1 MKIKAQ
7 QEKKDEN
14 CVKYKNENCRIIL
27 KALKSFKRIEEKI
40 IEFARCSHACEH

>member
-7 QEKKDEN
+7 NDETKKDEN

-27 KALKSFKRIEEKI
+27 KALKASKE
-40 IEFARCSHACEH
+40 